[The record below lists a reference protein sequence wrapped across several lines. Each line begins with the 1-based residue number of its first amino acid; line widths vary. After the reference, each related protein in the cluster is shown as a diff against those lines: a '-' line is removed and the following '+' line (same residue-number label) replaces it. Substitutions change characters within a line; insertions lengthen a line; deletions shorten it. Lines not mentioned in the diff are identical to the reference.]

1 MTQNKRNNRRLPS
14 GYGVRFGSPAAPYL
28 LLSPALIIIIV
39 VLILPIFYA
48 IKLSCTD
55 AQLLAISHA
64 NWVGLKNYLT
74 FFSSASLGKVL
85 FATFIYVVL
94 GVSLTYLIGLGTA
107 SLLNMP
113 LKGRGLFRVILILPW
128 VIPQVVLVLIWKWML
143 NPQYGVVNWFL
154 INLNLTGEP
163 VSWFT
168 DARFALIAILL
179 VTIWK
184 QYPLGCLILLAGMKT
199 IPAEL
204 YEAAEI
210 DGAGKWQRF
219 LNITLPGLRY
229 VSSVLILLLVIWSF
243 TNFVI
248 IWMLTMGGPADRTA
262 TLSIYTYLNA
272 FKFNKLGYGA
282 AIGVVCLLV
291 SLLFSIIYYRKVIS
305 NNG

>member
-1 MTQNKRNNRRLPS
+1 MTQKKIGHRRPYR
-14 GYGVRFGSPAAPYL
+14 GYGVNFGSPAAPYL
-28 LLSPALIIIIV
+28 LMAPALIIIFV

-48 IKLSCTD
+48 IQLSCTD
-55 AQLLAISHA
+55 AQLLTISHA
-64 NWVGLKNYLT
+64 NWIGLKNYIT
-74 FFSSASLGKVL
+74 FFSSPSLNKVL
-85 FATFIYVVL
+85 FATLIYVVL
-94 GVSLTYLIGLGTA
+94 GVALTYLIGLGTA
-107 SLLNMP
+107 SLLNTSR
-113 LKGRGLFRVILILPW
+113 KGNGLFRVILILPW

-143 NPQYGVVNWFL
+143 NPQYGVINWL
-154 INLNLTGEP
+154 LTSLNLAP
-163 VSWFT
+163 DPISWFT
-168 DARFALIAILL
+168 DVRFALIAILL

-199 IPAEL
+199 IPADL

-210 DGAGKWQRF
+210 DGANRWQRF
-219 LNITLPGLRY
+219 YNITLPGLRY

-291 SLLFSIIYYRKVIS
+291 SLAFSIVYYRKVIS
-305 NNG
+305 NND